1 MRLWNIKFNKP
12 MSKIFVANKGFIATT
27 AVIMLACSVI
37 LYESVTLAS
46 AVDFADS
53 VMRQEWR
60 IQANLNAESCASTV
74 ALMAVKDYFLSGE
87 VSVPEFRC
95 IAQVTHNRVSGV
107 VNITVKAQ
115 NPRSGGFWP

>member
-1 MRLWNIKFNKP
+1 MCLWNIKLNKP
-12 MSKIFVANKGFIATT
+12 MSKIFAINNGFIATT
-27 AVIMLACSVI
+27 AVIVLACSVV

-53 VMRQEWR
+53 VMRHEWR
-60 IQANLNAESCASTV
+60 IQTNLSAESCASTV
-74 ALMAVKDYFLSGE
+74 ALMAVKNYFLSGE
-87 VSVPEFRC
+87 VSVPEFEC
-95 IAQVTHNRVSGV
+95 TAQVTHNRVSGA